1 MKVVSE
7 ILDEFCDSAHHC
19 YTVMVEYRENI
30 LHKGWTSISYSSK
43 EQADRECF
51 VGMRIREGL

>member
-7 ILDEFCDSAHHC
+7 ILDEFYDPVRHC
-19 YTVMVEYRENI
+19 YSVVVEYTENV
-30 LHKGWTSISYSSK
+30 LHKGWTSISYGSK
-43 EQADRECF
+43 EQADKELF